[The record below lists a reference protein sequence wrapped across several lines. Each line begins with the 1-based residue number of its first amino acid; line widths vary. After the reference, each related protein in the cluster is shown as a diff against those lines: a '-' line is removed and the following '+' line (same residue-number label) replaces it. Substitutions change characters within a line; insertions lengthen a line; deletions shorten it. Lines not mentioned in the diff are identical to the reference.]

1 MQSTNQIGGRGENA
15 AQWCFL
21 RPVHGH
27 NGFEPTFLGEKA
39 QLLDLRVALL
49 NPEGKAFGPHF
60 YVQAK
65 THQARRGRR
74 FPARFTA
81 EEVGRAKA
89 GLVPV
94 YVVGVELDG
103 DTKENVW
110 ICGIDAQASL
120 PSIPKAHDLR
130 AAATLIQLYDEVQSH
145 FNRAA
150 YSFVTN
156 LK

>member
-27 NGFEPTFLGEKA
+27 NGFEPTFLGGRPNCLGHA
-39 QLLDLRVALL
+39 LHLL

-60 YVQAK
+60 YVQVK
-65 THQARRGRR
+65 TRQARRGRR

-94 YVVGVELDG
+94 YVVEVELDG

-120 PSIPKAHDLR
+120 YK
-130 AAATLIQLYDEVQSH
+130 
-145 FNRAA
+145 
-150 YSFVTN
+150 YSESP
-156 LK
+156 